1 VPASRHIEGFPVR
14 SLAYDG
20 GQAVAEEKVTKA
32 ERRAL
37 EPGLFT
43 LPPGLEKT
51 EMDVEE

>member
-1 VPASRHIEGFPVR
+1 MSAGRFIEGFPVR
-14 SLAYDG
+14 SLLYDG